1 MVNRTINKKEKI
13 MDTSKYKSVATK
25 LDTYNKAKLM
35 AENTHRSIGS
45 YISMVIDEAWKK
57 QKPTIKSKLNN
68 AAQIIF
74 GDKIKKGAGEGGQD
88 NVARPTL
95 QGTDATK
102 NTMGKIE

>member
-1 MVNRTINKKEKI
+1 

-68 AAQIIF
+68 AA
-74 GDKIKKGAGEGGQD
+74 
-88 NVARPTL
+88 
-95 QGTDATK
+95 
-102 NTMGKIE
+102 